1 MKGNE
6 QFSALLIRSRTNL
19 ALVLIVEQGPLCM
32 TCYNLDYSLFP
43 FGAVALVRPLCSRH
57 VAYIVTSTA
66 LLAANPA

>member
-19 ALVLIVEQGPLCM
+19 ALVLIVEQGPFCM

-43 FGAVALVRPLCSRH
+43 FGAVALV
-57 VAYIVTSTA
+57 
-66 LLAANPA
+66 LLGS